1 VAGPDD
7 KQDNRRYH
15 VKPFLELRNISKSF
29 PGVKALQDV
38 SLEVRR
44 GEVHALLGENGAGK
58 STLIKILSGIYQR
71 DAGEILIDGK
81 TVEIN
86 SVNDAK
92 ANKISVI
99 HQELLLEPYLTVAE
113 NIFLGSE
120 LKNKLGLVDFPEMN
134 RIANELIE
142 SFHLRFHAT
151 TVLDDLPIADQ
162 QMVEILRAVSFG
174 AQIIVMDEPTSSLT
188 DNEVDLLF
196 EIVGQLK
203 SQGVSII
210 YISHRMVELD
220 MIADRVTIMRDGQYV
235 TTVEK
240 SNTTTDEMV
249 ALMVGRKIENY
260 YTKTSAPGNEIMLDV
275 KDIGDDYRVKSVSFQ
290 LHKGEI
296 LGFAGLVGAGRTEM
310 AECIYG
316 LRKVKHGT
324 IALKEKPVRIP
335 TSKAATQMG
344 IGFLPEDRKQL
355 GLYMPNNVRFNTTL
369 NVLHKF
375 LSHGRYSFRKEYD
388 LVEDSIQALNIKV
401 SGQEQL
407 VSELSGGNQQ
417 KIIVSRWLL
426 TNSDILI
433 MDEPTRGIDVNA
445 KSEIYA
451 LMDKLAKEGIS
462 IIFISSELPELLNM
476 CDRIAVM
483 SGGYTTGILKREEF
497 SQETIMK
504 FATMEINE
512 QAGEKKL

>member
-1 VAGPDD
+1 M
-7 KQDNRRYH
+7 
-15 VKPFLELRNISKSF
+15 KPFLELRNISKSF

-71 DAGEILIDGK
+71 DAGDILIDGK
-81 TVEIN
+81 SIEIN
-86 SVNDAK
+86 NVNDAK

-120 LKNKLGLVDFPEMN
+120 LKNKLGLVDFLEMN
-134 RIANELIE
+134 RITSELIE

-151 TVLDDLPIADQ
+151 TILADLPIADQ

-196 EIVGQLK
+196 EIIRQLK

-220 MIADRVTIMRDGQYV
+220 IIADRVTIMRDGQYI

-240 SNTTTDEMV
+240 ANTTTDELV
-249 ALMVGRKIENY
+249 TLMVGRKIENY
-260 YTKTSAPGNEIMLDV
+260 YTKTSSPGSEIMLDV
-275 KDIGDDYRVKSVSFQ
+275 KDIGDDYRVRSVSFQ
-290 LHKGEI
+290 LRKGEI

-316 LRKVKHGT
+316 LRKMKHGT
-324 IALKEKPVRIP
+324 ISLKEEQVKISS
-335 TSKAATQMG
+335 SKIATQLG

-355 GLYMPNNVRFNTTL
+355 GLYMPNHVRFNITI
-369 NVLHKF
+369 NVLPRF
-375 LSHGRYSFRKEYD
+375 LSHGRYSRRKEYA
-388 LVEDSIQALNIKV
+388 LVEDSIQALRIKV
-401 SGQEQL
+401 SSQEQL

-426 TNSDILI
+426 TNSNILI

-451 LMDKLAKEGIS
+451 LMDQLAKEGIS

-483 SGGYTTGILKREEF
+483 SGGYTTGILEREEF
-497 SQETIMK
+497 SQETIMQ
-504 FATMEINE
+504 FATIESK
-512 QAGEKKL
+512 G